1 MLRWIILAVIVVI
14 LTASATFLSLYL
26 NDPETAPKY
35 SARTP
40 TGPQPKVEI
49 DEALLFDFGTMSQ
62 LTTGKHTWK
71 IKNVGE
77 GDLELWMESSTCS
90 CTIAKLAT
98 KDGESKTKVVVK
110 PGEATEIDLEWQ
122 TKTFHDAYS
131 KGATIGTNDFSRQSF
146 QLNVKGTVYPPV
158 VVYPPEMIRF
168 DAISNEEPN
177 QARIAVYSHD
187 RPETKITKVTSS
199 RPEFIVPTIAP
210 FTADDRKHLNVK
222 SGGWRI
228 DILVKPGLPVGSF
241 QDEITIETDHPLQ
254 SRLKVS
260 VAGRTTGPIS
270 VVPLGLRLTDIS
282 SKKGGSGVLQ
292 MLVRGGRPTKFEVV
306 QKPEK
311 VNVSIKPNDTAT
323 QKARY
328 LLELNVPA
336 GTPPGQ
342 IDEMLIIK
350 TDHPHASELKIPI
363 NILITNVSGD

>member
-35 SARTP
+35 SARTAK
-40 TGPQPKVEI
+40 GPQPKVEI
-49 DEALLFDFGTMSQ
+49 DDPLLFDFGAMPQQS
-62 LTTGKHTWK
+62 TGTHSWK

-98 KDGESKTKVVVK
+98 KDGDSKKKVVVK
-110 PGEATEIDLEWQ
+110 PGDSTEIDLEWQ

-146 QLNVKGTVYPPV
+146 QLAVKGTVNPPV

-177 QARIAVYSHD
+177 QAGIAVFSPD
-187 RPETKITKVTSS
+187 RPDMKITKVSSS
-199 RPEFIVPTIAP
+199 RPEFIVATVVP
-210 FTADDRKHLNVK
+210 FTEDDRKHLKVK
-222 SGGWRI
+222 EGGWRI
-228 DILVKPGLPVGSF
+228 NVLVKPGLPVGSF
-241 QDEITIETDHPLQ
+241 QDELTIETDHPLQ
-254 SRLKVS
+254 SLQKVS
-260 VAGRTTGPIS
+260 IAGRTTGPIS
-270 VVPLGLRLTDIS
+270 VVPLGLRITDIS
-282 SKKGGSGVLQ
+282 SKKGGSGVLT

-311 VNVSIKPNDTAT
+311 VEVKIEHSDTDT
-323 QKARY
+323 QKGRY
-328 LLELNVPA
+328 LLQISVPA

-350 TDHPHASELKIPI
+350 TDHPHASELKIPV
-363 NILITNVSGD
+363 NILITNVAGD

>member
-26 NDPETAPKY
+26 NDPETAPKH
-35 SARTP
+35 SARTA

-49 DEALLFDFGTMSQ
+49 DEALLFDFGSMPQQS
-62 LTTGKHTWK
+62 TGTHSWK
-71 IKNVGE
+71 IKNVGD

-90 CTIAKLAT
+90 CTIAKLS
-98 KDGESKTKVVVK
+98 SKTGEAKKKVVVK
-110 PGEATEIDLEWQ
+110 PGDSTDIDLEWQ
-122 TKTFHDAYS
+122 TKTFRDAYS

-146 QLNVKGTVYPPV
+146 QLNVKGTVHPPV

-177 QARIAVYSHD
+177 QGRIAVYSPD
-187 RPETKITKVTSS
+187 RPEMKITKVTSS
-199 RPEFIVPTIAP
+199 RPEFIVAQVTP
-210 FTADDRKHLNVK
+210 FTDDDRKHLKVNK
-222 SGGWRI
+222 GGWRV
-228 DILVKPGLPVGSF
+228 DVVVKPGMPVGNF

-254 SRLKVS
+254 SRFTVS

-270 VVPLGLRLTDIS
+270 VVPLGLRITDIS
-282 SKKGGSGVLQ
+282 SKKGGSGVLT
-292 MLVRGGRPTKFEVV
+292 MLVRGGRVTKFEVV

-311 VNVSIKPNDTAT
+311 VNVRIEPSDTET
-323 QKARY
+323 QKGRY
-328 LLELNVPA
+328 LIHIDVPP

-363 NILITNVSGD
+363 NILISNVSGD